1 MASQKHGFGL
11 GRGSTRGPRLIAWPL
26 AVTLVAAGPL
36 SPYVTHAQTSRAAI
50 TRAEYDNCQAR
61 TEAEFRAAIETLTQ
75 RALTKAAEQT
85 DYKTLVAAEWRR
97 AGFDDAI
104 DRQVD
109 RSVGQVR
116 DESSWTDLLS
126 SLASRDK
133 AQELATTVADRVYR
147 SDEIKKAIEDLATGV
162 GKAMGRTI
170 ETAIVDTAEPAVQCI
185 QSFLGPRYGRT
196 LAAVV
201 GRDAGRE
208 YALDPARGG
217 AQISAGQVLTDTSGG
232 IAGAV
237 VLVVRRQLANMAGR
251 IGQRL
256 VGAVASRLVSVVA
269 GGVGVVL
276 IAKDIWDFRHGVL
289 PIVASEMKSPSTKE
303 KVQEELR
310 KTIAEQIGD
319 NLRDISARTADRV
332 LEIWQEFRRAHAK
345 VLELAETHEPFRRF
359 VDTLK
364 VENLPRLDEVVS
376 LILPG
381 EGEKGV
387 LARLDDGTLME
398 AVTRLPAPAFDIG
411 RETRSLATA
420 MQWSAISGD
429 RIQQVYDWELH
440 RRAEPKTLTRQSL
453 DRVLDIG
460 DKTAAVRLAAL
471 TPPVRAALF
480 ELETAELK
488 GLARALTEAEL
499 GALARYL
506 TNLDRTTSSRIL
518 RAVAQT
524 PSRMQMLSRAAV
536 MDGVLASRDQ
546 GAAVDM
552 VLRSDTVPDPFLALE
567 HTRLIID
574 GRVDP
579 RLLWEKHP
587 VVVIGGAFA
596 TLVVLVMLK
605 RLLFGRRR
613 ARA

>member
-1 MASQKHGFGL
+1 
-11 GRGSTRGPRLIAWPL
+11 
-26 AVTLVAAGPL
+26 V
-36 SPYVTHAQTSRAAI
+36 
-50 TRAEYDNCQAR
+50 
-61 TEAEFRAAIETLTQ
+61 
-75 RALTKAAEQT
+75 
-85 DYKTLVAAEWRR
+85 
-97 AGFDDAI
+97 I

-109 RSVGQVR
+109 KAVGQVR
-116 DESSWTDLLS
+116 DESSWTELLR
-126 SLASRDK
+126 SLASKDK
-133 AQELATTVADRVYR
+133 AQELATTIADRVYR
-147 SDEIKKAIEDLATGV
+147 SDEIKKAIEDLAAGV
-162 GKAMGRTI
+162 GRAMGKTI
-170 ETAIVDTAEPAVQCI
+170 EGAIVDTAEPAVQCI
-185 QSFLGPRYGRT
+185 QAFLGPRYGRT

-208 YALDPARGG
+208 YAVDPARGG

-289 PIVASEMKSPSTKE
+289 PIVASEMKSPATKA
-303 KVQEELR
+303 KVQDELAR
-310 KTIAEQIGD
+310 TVSEQIGE
-319 NLRDISARTADRV
+319 NLKDISARTADRV

-345 VLELAETHEPFRRF
+345 VLELAETHDPFRRF
-359 VDTLK
+359 LDTLK
-364 VENLPRLDEVVS
+364 PESLPRLDEVVS

-387 LARLDDGTLME
+387 LARLEDGTLIE
-398 AVTRLPAPAFDIG
+398 AVTRLPAPALDIG

-420 MQWSAISGD
+420 LQWAAISGD
-429 RIQQVYDWELH
+429 RMQLVYDYELH
-440 RRAEPKTLTRQSL
+440 RRADPKTLTRQTL

-460 DKTAAVRLAAL
+460 DKTAALRLAAL
-471 TPPVRAALF
+471 TAPARAALF
-480 ELETAELK
+480 ELDPGELK
-488 GLARALTEAEL
+488 NLGRALTESEL
-499 GALARYL
+499 TALASYL
-506 TNLDRTTSSRIL
+506 TNLDRAAAGRLL

-524 PSRMQMLSRAAV
+524 PARMQLLARGSVLDAV
-536 MDGVLASRDQ
+536 IASRDQ
-546 GAAVDM
+546 PAAIDM
-552 VLRSDTVPDPFLALE
+552 LLRSDVVPDPFLAIE
-567 HTRLIID
+567 HARLVLD

-587 VVVIGGAFA
+587 VLVVGTAFA
-596 TLVVLVMLK
+596 GLLVLLLLK
-605 RLLFGRRR
+605 RLVFGRRR